1 MAPEKNVYIVDDDEA
16 SRDSIATLLSV
27 AGFRTKSFASGNQ
40 FLQEVASLAPGC
52 LVSDVRMPDVDGIM
66 LVQQLKILKL
76 SIPVVLITGHGD
88 IKTAVRAIM
97 QANNRRLYRLA
108 RGILRNDGEA
118 EDVVQETYVRAFT
131 HLESFRGDSSL
142 ATWLAR
148 IAMNEALGRLR
159 RQRPSV
165 EFSSLPPGTLEA
177 QIIQFPHSASSE
189 DPEKTM
195 AQREIQHVVEHAI
208 DELPEAFRIV
218 FITRVIEGMN
228 VEETA
233 ELLDLKPETVKTR
246 LHRARTMLRENVE
259 KKIGPVVMEAFPFAG
274 KRCERLTEA
283 VLKRLG
289 VGA

>member
-1 MAPEKNVYIVDDDEA
+1 MQQAKAPQITADRTLDTDLVRRARDREEA
-16 SRDSIATLLSV
+16 AIRS
-27 AGFRTKSFASGNQ
+27 
-40 FLQEVASLAPGC
+40 
-52 LVSDVRMPDVDGIM
+52 
-66 LVQQLKILKL
+66 
-76 SIPVVLITGHGD
+76 
-88 IKTAVRAIM
+88 IM
-97 QANNRRLYRLA
+97 QSNNRRLYRIA

-159 RQRPSV
+159 RQHPSV
-165 EFSSLPPGTLEA
+165 EWTTLEPGFLEA
-177 QIIQFPHSASSE
+177 QIIQFPVSASSE

-195 AQREIQHVVEHAI
+195 AQREIQQVVEHAI
-208 DELPEAFRIV
+208 DDLPEAFRIV

-233 ELLDLKPETVKTR
+233 ELLGLKPETVKTR
-246 LHRARTMLRENVE
+246 LHRARTMLRDNVE

-274 KRCERLTEA
+274 KRCERLTDA
-283 VLKRLG
+283 VVKRLG
-289 VGA
+289 LTS

>member
-1 MAPEKNVYIVDDDEA
+1 MRHAQAPQAAPASTSDAELVQRARDRDEA
-16 SRDSIATLLSV
+16 AIRL
-27 AGFRTKSFASGNQ
+27 
-40 FLQEVASLAPGC
+40 
-52 LVSDVRMPDVDGIM
+52 
-66 LVQQLKILKL
+66 
-76 SIPVVLITGHGD
+76 
-88 IKTAVRAIM
+88 IM
-97 QANNRRLYRLA
+97 QSNNRRLYRLA

-159 RQRPSV
+159 RRKQNV
-165 EFSSLPPGTLEA
+165 EWTTLPPGVLEA
-177 QIIQFPHSASSE
+177 QIIQFPLSATS
-189 DPEKTM
+189 DPEKSM
-195 AQREIQHVVEHAI
+195 AQREIQQVVEHAI
-208 DELPEAFRIV
+208 DDLPEAFRIV

-233 ELLDLKPETVKTR
+233 EILGLKPETVKTR
-246 LHRARTMLRENVE
+246 LHRARTMLRDNVE

-274 KRCERLTEA
+274 KRCERLTDA

-289 VGA
+289 LNA